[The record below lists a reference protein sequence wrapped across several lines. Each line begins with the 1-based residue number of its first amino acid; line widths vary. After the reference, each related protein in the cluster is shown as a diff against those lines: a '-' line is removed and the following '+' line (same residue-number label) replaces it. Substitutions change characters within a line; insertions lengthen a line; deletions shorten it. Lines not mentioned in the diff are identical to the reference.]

1 MVHISLRSFAVVI
14 LALLASCSAVE
25 DEQTC
30 RPRLEMIR
38 ELKWAMDSL
47 LLDWEGTSSLRSCS
61 QSWMSARHLNGP
73 HVPSPFLFQTYYK
86 CILYHS
92 VHGIK
97 ASSYL
102 YSVTSITG
110 RKHRFL
116 CRGQFHGASISKQRV
131 VTGSD
136 CTNRVTNRD
145 STRQALAHG
154 YRIQC

>member
-1 MVHISLRSFAVVI
+1 MQFSNHDEGEIPQSRGSSPVVHISLRSFAVVI

-110 RKHRFL
+110 RKSFPL
-116 CRGQFHGASISKQRV
+116 SGSISWRIHLKAK
-131 VTGSD
+131 S
-136 CTNRVTNRD
+136 
-145 STRQALAHG
+145 G
-154 YRIQC
+154 YR